1 MEKVFARDWF
11 SSPLPVAVARTSQSP
26 FPLSAI
32 LYQKLVFYRKI
43 IIVILMEKI
52 FEIKRKEV

>member
-26 FPLSAI
+26 VPLCDTLKPTAHLAHFGFPTAQANAI
-32 LYQKLVFYRKI
+32 KTK
-43 IIVILMEKI
+43 KS
-52 FEIKRKEV
+52 